1 MTGTS
6 PTHVLGNSERLFP
19 AVGAPAVESP
29 AAAVRAGSMPALPA
43 ALFGIPVNSPAQLFG
58 DTTVSGAVKGVF
70 RCLRIPCLLAN
81 HFP

>member
-1 MTGTS
+1 MADTP

-19 AVGAPAVESP
+19 AVGAPAVESL
-29 AAAVRAGSMPALPA
+29 AAAVGTGGMPAPTA
-43 ALFGIPVNSPAQLFG
+43 AFFDIPVDFFAQLFG